1 MKKYSP
7 GCLCCGDDCEDAC
20 YFPCTGGV
28 DAIDC
33 LVCGIDIQLPTPDT
47 VGLDPLLMPPAGCG
61 EEAPCY
67 ACYRIFDRIFSF
79 WFGGVGDGESVTPT
93 PGDTCNNWGYA
104 WVFRSGVEVVVVE
117 DGVQK
122 FLYIDPCWNASDY
135 NCPYDN
141 ALNFYQCPS
150 SNIAISTPWVDKGQ
164 EISITLTGNEW
175 DGSCGKLTLQIRYA
189 AVEYT
194 IGTSTPPIEE
204 PGECNDPKWTEFIH
218 TFELAY
224 CTCSSLFNAFT
235 YVSTTTTD
243 SCAGA
248 VDDPCNFAGATI
260 TLKQRPERTAYC
272 NVCNC
277 LNCPGTRSDQVALT
291 VSGPVISGT
300 FILDGFFSPGSSL
313 GETCQYIYSVPI
325 EACPQ
330 LRDLQITL
338 QCLACD
344 LFKAFLSIQHV
355 SSYTMWFGDTEA
367 FGCGDTPTFSEIE
380 LNNGTA
386 PCQLDG
392 HTFQLSFVST

>member
-47 VGLDPLLMPPAGCG
+47 TGLDPLTIPNPGCPD
-61 EEAPCY
+61 EAPCFT
-67 ACYRIFDRIFSF
+67 CYKWFDRIFPF
-79 WFGGVGDGESVTPT
+79 FFYGFGDDLI
-93 PGDTCNNWGYA
+93 PGPGNTCNDWTFEWYPR
-104 WVFRSGVEVVVVE
+104 FTSIQIFYTE
-117 DGVQK
+117 DGVLK
-122 FLYIDPCWNASDY
+122 IIEIEPCWNSRDY

-141 ALNFYQCPS
+141 TLDFFQCDS
-150 SNIAISTPWVDKGQ
+150 SNVALSGSWVDKGLPPR
-164 EISITLTGNEW
+164 IKLTGNEW
-175 DGSCGKLTLQIRYA
+175 DGSCGKLTLEIRYA
-189 AVEYT
+189 AVEWQVGQST
-194 IGTSTPPIEE
+194 IPIED
-204 PGECNDPKWTEFIH
+204 PDACNDPKWTEFVH
-218 TFELAY
+218 TFELNY
-224 CTCSSLFNAFT
+224 CTCSSLFNAFS
-235 YVSTTTTD
+235 YVSTSTTD

-291 VSGPVISGT
+291 VSGPVINGT
-300 FILDGFFSPGSSL
+300 FILDGFFSPGSPL